1 MLTLYFQGFTIS
13 SIQAFKHSS
22 IQAFKHSSIQAFKH
36 SSIQAFKH
44 SSIQAFKGFV
54 CLIIPY
60 NCIYITLNLVA
71 EQAEY
76 MTLPI
81 DDIFPQLVETLK
93 QAQRVILQAPPG
105 AGKSTRL
112 PLLLLQTGQF
122 HNQNK
127 IIILEP
133 RRVAARQIA
142 AYLSSQLNQKIGQQ
156 IGLVMRGENKTS
168 KDTVITIMTDGVL
181 VRQLQNDPELNNIAL
196 VIFDEYHERALQTDL
211 ALALTLDAQELNE
224 GTNEETKVLIM
235 SATLDLQALSN
246 SLNAPIVESDGRQY
260 PVTVEYVSASVTPS
274 IDEICRAIDVAI
286 QSGFNQNQSSILVFL
301 SGLSEINRVQQRL
314 NASLPA
320 DIKCYPLFGGL
331 TIDQQTN
338 AIKPAAKGL
347 RKIVLA
353 TNIAQT
359 SLTIDGVD
367 IVVDAG
373 IEKVMMYQPKLKS
386 EQLVSQQ
393 ISQAS
398 SIQRMGRAGRL
409 RAGLCYRLG
418 SVENFDRRRKHDV
431 AEIERVDLSQL
442 LLEVHLWGAKFDELF
457 WLTKPESFLLNV
469 AHDKLM
475 GLGYLKQDYLKQGH
489 LDQGVASVQVSPLA
503 TQYQS
508 IGAGLRLSKMLIKAQ
523 SLDKKNI
530 EKQSEEL
537 KLLKTACVL
546 AALIEHGRTSNN
558 DSDLTSKIDKMDH
571 YTWSQLIEFIDR
583 YAKRF
588 NIKSVNKAEL
598 QSEHI
603 GLLLALAYPDRIAK
617 KIGKQWKLSNGV
629 GVQFHPN
636 QVEPKA
642 ELIVIAQF
650 NAGQYGQYVQS
661 YATIELAELQQY
673 LPELITSELKTGWS
687 NSLQK
692 PYQAEQIKIGE
703 LVLSEKTKPL
713 TLTPEG
719 WQSIWLDYI
728 KQKGL
733 SCLNFDDDT
742 NALIRKLEL
751 ASQHLPQHDWP
762 SLCLLGSDK
771 QSLFDDI
778 TNNKQN
784 WIVSYLAEIRSVAQ
798 LKKLNITE
806 ILKNTMDW
814 SLQQELQKACP
825 DSYKTPAGS
834 ARKIDYLGDTPK
846 LSAKLQ
852 EMFGEPTSPAI
863 CHGKQPLLIELL
875 SPAQRPLQVTQ
886 DLVNFW
892 NNAYQE
898 VKKEMKGRY
907 PKHPWPDDP
916 INFVATSK
924 TKSQLDRH
932 QTKGEYHDLRHW
944 ESK

>member
-1 MLTLYFQGFTIS
+1 
-13 SIQAFKHSS
+13 
-22 IQAFKHSSIQAFKH
+22 
-36 SSIQAFKH
+36 
-44 SSIQAFKGFV
+44 
-54 CLIIPY
+54 
-60 NCIYITLNLVA
+60 
-71 EQAEY
+71 

-81 DDIFPQLVETLK
+81 DDIFPQLAEALLSSN
-93 QAQRVILQAPPG
+93 RVILQAPPG

-122 HNQNK
+122 NNQHK

-142 AYLSSQLNQKIGQQ
+142 AYLSSQLKQTIGQQ

-168 KDTVITIMTDGVL
+168 QDTVITIMTDGVL

-224 GTNEETKVLIM
+224 TVKVLIM
-235 SATLDLQALSN
+235 SATLDLQTLST
-246 SLNAPIVESDGRQY
+246 SLDAPIVESDGRQY
-260 PVTVEYVSASVTPS
+260 PVTVEYVNATATTYTTPS
-274 IDEICRAIDVAI
+274 IDDICRAVDVAI
-286 QSGFNQNQSSILVFL
+286 NANFNNQQSSVLVFL
-301 SGLSEINRVQQRL
+301 SGIGEINRVQQRL
-314 NASLPA
+314 NQTLPA
-320 DIKCYPLFGGL
+320 HIKCYPLFGGL
-331 TIDQQTN
+331 TIEQQAN
-338 AIKPAAKGL
+338 AIKPAAKGM

-373 IEKVMMYQPKLKS
+373 IEKVMVYQPKLKS
-386 EQLVSQQ
+386 EQLVTQQ

-398 SIQRMGRAGRL
+398 SVQRMGRAGRL

-418 SVENFDRRRKHDV
+418 SQENFDRRRKHDT
-431 AEIERVDLSQL
+431 AEIERVDLAQL
-442 LLEVHLWGAKFDELF
+442 LLEVHLWGAQFNDLF
-457 WLTKPESFLLNV
+457 WLTKPEPFLLNV
-469 AHDKLM
+469 AQQKLQ
-475 GLGYLKQDYLKQGH
+475 GLGYFEQGIK
-489 LDQGVASVQVSPLA
+489 GVQVSNLA
-503 TQYQS
+503 NQYQN
-508 IGAGLRLSKMLIKAQ
+508 IGAGLRLSKMLLKAATLQTLASEQ
-523 SLDKKNI
+523 SG
-530 EKQSEEL
+530 
-537 KLLKTACVL
+537 LLPTACVL

-558 DSDLTSKIDKMDH
+558 ESDLTAQIEKVDH
-571 YTWSQLIEFIDR
+571 YTWSQLSEFINR
-583 YAKRF
+583 YGKRF
-588 NIKSVNKAEL
+588 KLTKIQKSQLEP
-598 QSEHI
+598 EHI
-603 GLLLALAYPDRIAK
+603 GLLLALAFPDRIAK

-661 YATIELAELQQY
+661 YAAVSLTEIQEV
-673 LPELITSELKTGWS
+673 LPELIVSEDKTGWS
-687 NSLQK
+687 DALQK
-692 PYQAEQIKIGE
+692 PYQAQQVKIGE
-703 LVLSEKTKPL
+703 LVLSEKAKPL

-719 WQSIWLDYI
+719 WQQIWLDYI

-733 SCLNFDDDT
+733 SCLNINEQTDV
-742 NALIRKLEL
+742 LIKKLQL
-751 ASQHLPQHDWP
+751 VKQHLPKALSQKSSSQKPWP
-762 SLCLLGSDK
+762 DFSYDALLAD
-771 QSLFDDI
+771 L
-778 TNNKQN
+778 NNPQN
-784 WIVSYLAEIRSVAQ
+784 WLVSYLADVKSVAQ

-806 ILKNTMDW
+806 ILLNTMDW

-825 DSYKTPAGS
+825 DTYKTPAGS
-834 ARKIDYLGDTPK
+834 SRKIDYLADTPK

-852 EMFGEPTSPAI
+852 EMFGQPTSPAI
-863 CHGKQPLLIELL
+863 CYGRQPLLIELL

-892 NNAYQE
+892 NNAYQD

-924 TKSQLDRH
+924 TKSQLHRD
-932 QTKGEYHDLRHW
+932 
-944 ESK
+944 

>member
-1 MLTLYFQGFTIS
+1 
-13 SIQAFKHSS
+13 
-22 IQAFKHSSIQAFKH
+22 
-36 SSIQAFKH
+36 
-44 SSIQAFKGFV
+44 
-54 CLIIPY
+54 
-60 NCIYITLNLVA
+60 
-71 EQAEY
+71 

-81 DDIFPQLVETLK
+81 DDIFPQLVDTLA
-93 QAQRVILQAPPG
+93 QANRVILQAPPG

-122 HNQNK
+122 NNQNK

-181 VRQLQNDPELNNIAL
+181 VRQLQNDPELENIAL

-224 GTNEETKVLIM
+224 RIQVLIM
-235 SATLDLQALSN
+235 SATLDLQTLSKQ
-246 SLNAPIVESDGRQY
+246 LNAPIVESDGRQY
-260 PVTVEYVSASVTPS
+260 PVTVEYVNTSTSSSTLAPS
-274 IDEICRAIDVAI
+274 IDDICHGVDLAVN
-286 QSGFNQNQSSILVFL
+286 SGFNQNQSSILVFL
-301 SGLSEINRVQQRL
+301 SGIGEINKVQQRL
-314 NASLPA
+314 NQTLPA
-320 DIKCYPLFGGL
+320 NIHCYPLFGGL
-331 TIDQQTN
+331 TIEQQAD
-338 AIKPAAKGL
+338 AIKPAKAGM

-373 IEKVMMYQPKLKS
+373 IEKVMVYQPKLKS

-418 SVENFDRRRKHDV
+418 SVDNFDRRRKHDV
-431 AEIERVDLSQL
+431 AEIERVDLAQL
-442 LLEVHLWGAKFDELF
+442 LLEVKLWGAAFDDLF
-457 WLTKPESFLLNV
+457 WLTKPEPFLLNV
-469 AHDKLM
+469 AQQKLQD
-475 GLGYLKQDYLKQGH
+475 LGYLEKGYLEKG
-489 LDQGVASVQVSPLA
+489 ASRFQTGQLQTSELKISGLA
-503 TQYQS
+503 NQYQN
-508 IGAGLRLSKMLIKAQ
+508 IGAGLRLSKMLLRT
-523 SLDKKNI
+523 SDKSSDLATADLI
-530 EKQSEEL
+530 
-537 KLLKTACVL
+537 KTACVL
-546 AALIEHGRTSNN
+546 AALLEHGRVSQS
-558 DSDLTSKIDKMDH
+558 DCDLTHIIENINH
-571 YTWSQLIEFIDR
+571 FNWSQLLEFINR

-588 NIKSVNKAEL
+588 NLSKIQKTDIQAE
-598 QSEHI
+598 HV
-603 GLLLALAYPDRIAK
+603 GLLLALAFPDRIAK
-617 KIGKQWKLSNGV
+617 KAGKQWKLSNGV
-629 GVQFHPN
+629 GVQFHPS
-636 QVEPKA
+636 QGEPNS
-642 ELIVIAQF
+642 ELIVIADF
-650 NAGQYGQYVQS
+650 NASKYGQYIQS
-661 YATIELAELQQY
+661 YAAISLTEIEQY
-673 LPELITSELKTGWS
+673 LPELITIEEKTGWS
-687 NSLQK
+687 DSLQK
-692 PYQAEQIKIGE
+692 PYQAEQVKIGE
-703 LVLSEKTKPL
+703 LVLSEKPKPL

-733 SCLNFDDDT
+733 NCLNINEQTDT
-742 NALIRKLEL
+742 LIKKLEL
-751 ASQHLPQHDWP
+751 VREHLPHKPWP
-762 SLCLLGSDK
+762 VFSYDSLLEP
-771 QSLFDDI
+771 LFTGI
-778 TNNKQN
+778 HNPQN
-784 WIVSYLAEIRSVAQ
+784 WLVDHLSEVKSVAQ
-798 LKKLNITE
+798 LKKLNIAE
-806 ILKNTMDW
+806 ILLNTMDW
-814 SLQQELQKACP
+814 NLQQELKKACP

-834 ARKIDYLGDTPK
+834 SRKIDYLSDTPK

-852 EMFGEPTSPAI
+852 EMFGQPTSPAI

-892 NNAYQE
+892 NNAYQD

-924 TKSQLDRH
+924 TKSQLNR
-932 QTKGEYHDLRHW
+932 
-944 ESK
+944 